1 MSFEEL
7 GPTFV
12 KFGQLLATRSD
23 ILPEDFIAEMSLLHD
38 QAHVLDFKIISNIVA
53 EELGPDWK
61 KKIKSI
67 SKEALGSASIAQVH
81 EAELITGEKV
91 VLKVQRPGIVEIIN
105 DDLHVLYFIANLLEK
120 HVPESKMFNPVGMVD
135 EYFKTLALET
145 NFLVEANNIRRFTEN
160 FAEAKDIII
169 PKVYLEH
176 TTQKVLTMGLVEGLP
191 LSKIPEP
198 LTIEKT
204 NGSDPEE
211 IIRVGLRAYLKMVF
225 IDGFFHGDLHPGNF
239 FILSDNKIGL
249 IDFGVVGRLNNR
261 TQMAIVQMLVA
272 LSKEDYTR
280 LAYEYVDMAPFSD
293 KVNVDVFANE
303 LQSVIAPYYGLSLN
317 NVNIGKILLSSS
329 GVAAKHGLSVP
340 SELLM
345 FFKSLISIEAL
356 GQKISKDF
364 DFLAFTLTQ
373 VNEIASHFLKAEK
386 ITTELNYIFK
396 DSRSFFASL
405 PRQLGLAL
413 RRLNSP
419 NYKTQIEIHDFSQF
433 RKTFYSSFRL
443 LFLGM
448 VISTLIL
455 SSTLLFNVE
464 TGFRIFGISGLSF
477 IGYAMAAGL
486 GFVAFIES
494 FRG

>member
-38 QAHVLDFKIISNIVA
+38 QAHVLDFKIISDIV
-53 EELGPDWK
+53 EQELGPDWR

-67 SKEALGSASIAQVH
+67 SSEVLGSASIAQVH
-81 EAELITGEKV
+81 KAELATGEKV
-91 VLKVQRPGIVEIIN
+91 VLKVQRPGIVDIIN

-120 HVPESKMFNPVGMVD
+120 HIPESKMFNPVGMVD
-135 EYFKTLALET
+135 EYFKTLSLET
-145 NFLVEANNIRRFTEN
+145 NFLVEANNIRRFKEN
-160 FAEAKDIII
+160 FSEAKDIII
-169 PKVYLEH
+169 PKVYFEH
-176 TTQKVLTMGLVEGLP
+176 STQKVLTMELVEGLP
-191 LSKIPEP
+191 LSKIPDP
-198 LTIEKT
+198 LTAET
-204 NGSDPEE
+204 ANGSDPEE
-211 IIRVGLRAYLKMVF
+211 IIRVGIRAYLKMVF

-239 FILSDNKIGL
+239 FILPGNKIGL

-317 NVNIGKILLSSS
+317 NVNIGQILLSSA

-364 DFLAFTLTQ
+364 DFLSFTLTQ
-373 VNEIASHFLKAEK
+373 VNEIASHFLRAEK

-396 DSRSFFASL
+396 DSRNFFASL

-419 NYKTQIEIHDFSQF
+419 NHKTQIEIHDFSQF

-477 IGYAMAAGL
+477 IGYAMAASL
-486 GFVAFIES
+486 SVVAFIES